1 MVMAHPS
8 HKATEWQVVP
18 PILTAL
24 GLGLSV
30 QAEIFFFIMLF
41 QFLSGYGFP
50 RKNITKKQILVF
62 VLSLLIAVGTMILNE
77 FKFGFRGIEGMKPWL
92 WAERQI
98 LPMQNQLEIILFSI
112 LIKSAESLPLIHIP
126 EISDGEGAVIILGI
140 YSLVKRDKIG
150 AFLTT
155 WLFAHIWVVTVG
167 GVSTPFLMVGIG
179 PAVSLT
185 IAYFLSK
192 FKSWVPIVLILF
204 VLVFGNLS
212 MSFKE
217 NSRGSTLF
225 AIQKDMLLSKQ
236 IAAIDY
242 TYKEAEGK
250 EFSIN
255 TLTSPLWIN
264 IVWSYLYKWYGLPKY
279 GYLPSFHGHDQI
291 GQIDALNQSVK
302 PKQISFLIIEPMG
315 GIPMEYLGL
324 TIGEEDSKTNLID
337 EKYFGELR
345 VQKRVLQCCSH

>member
-1 MVMAHPS
+1 
-8 HKATEWQVVP
+8 
-18 PILTAL
+18 
-24 GLGLSV
+24 
-30 QAEIFFFIMLF
+30 
-41 QFLSGYGFP
+41 
-50 RKNITKKQILVF
+50 
-62 VLSLLIAVGTMILNE
+62 
-77 FKFGFRGIEGMKPWL
+77 
-92 WAERQI
+92 
-98 LPMQNQLEIILFSI
+98 MQNQLEIILFSI